1 MAMFAMET
9 SFLIAIAVF
18 AGGLVLLHFGR
29 QASAGLLRA
38 AGLVLLIGSVL
49 AATCTVY
56 WGIRYHLQGD
66 FESAYPMLACGK
78 MHGACGGPG
87 SRWMRHHGTLGPGMM
102 GSGMMERMGPPDP
115 HGMMGG
121 PPAPAPAEPP
131 AAEKQPKQ
139 P

>member
-9 SFLIAIAVF
+9 SFLIAIALF
-18 AGGLVLLHFGR
+18 ASGLVLLHFGR

-49 AATCTVY
+49 TAACTVY
-56 WGIRYHLQGD
+56 WGIRYHVQGD
-66 FESAYPMLACGK
+66 FESAYPMLARGM
-78 MHGACGGPG
+78 MHPGCGGSG
-87 SRWMRHHGTLGPGMM
+87 HRWMGPHGPMGPEAM
-102 GSGMMERMGPPDP
+102 GHGREMMEPSGP

-121 PPAPAPAEPP
+121 SPAPAEPP
-131 AAEKQPKQ
+131 AAEKPPKQ